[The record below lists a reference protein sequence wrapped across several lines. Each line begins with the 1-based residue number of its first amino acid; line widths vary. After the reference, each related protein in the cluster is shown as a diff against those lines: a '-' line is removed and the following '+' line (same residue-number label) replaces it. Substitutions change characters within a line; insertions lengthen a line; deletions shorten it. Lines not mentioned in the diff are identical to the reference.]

1 MDHIEQMI
9 DDMIDDVD
17 YYEPVWH
24 CLDDLKAHR
33 EHLSYESACD
43 ALQYFEE
50 QAKDLKPD
58 SSGETVREQV
68 ISLGQAT
75 LAHVALGRMRPC
87 EHCEGRGWLIC
98 KIPRGY
104 GIQACRACEQL
115 SSDEAAVQKVQDIV
129 SAAEKAAGVD
139 PEFEPFRATDILKEV
154 LCT

>member
-9 DDMIDDVD
+9 GDMIDDVD

-43 ALQYFEE
+43 ALKYFGETAGE
-50 QAKDLKPD
+50 LNLDF
-58 SSGETVREQV
+58 SSGTVREKV
-68 ISLGQAT
+68 ISMAQAV

-87 EHCEGRGWLIC
+87 GHCEGRGFEFYGSLIV
-98 KIPRGY
+98 
-104 GIQACRACEQL
+104 ACTECDRFEQDTDAGRHARNIIL
-115 SSDEAAVQKVQDIV
+115 
-129 SAAEKAAGVD
+129 AAEKAAGVD